1 MFTLAARMKTFCIGS
16 LLALCLVLV
25 DGYDQLL
32 ADACA
37 DSVRDSSI
45 NVADIVAHVCDD
57 AEDTSFLQYNFAG
70 SHCQKAVFAI
80 EITELREKEDSDQQ
94 SITFKRL
101 RTADYFAAIL
111 CARTLSYF
119 SSYLREVLAFGRHFP
134 YISSHKQ
141 YLILRVFRI

>member
-1 MFTLAARMKTFCIGS
+1 MKTFCVGS

-37 DSVRDSSI
+37 DSIHDSSI
-45 NVADIVAHVCDD
+45 NVSDIVAHACDD
-57 AEDTSFLQYNFAG
+57 KELAPFLEDNFAG
-70 SHCQKAVFAI
+70 SNLQKQVFAV
-80 EITELREKEDSDQQ
+80 EITELREKEDNDQQ
-94 SITFKRL
+94 SLTFKRL
-101 RTADYFAAIL
+101 RTADYFAAIV

-119 SSYLREVLAFGRHFP
+119 SSYLREVLAFCRHFP
-134 YISSHKQ
+134 YMSSHKQ